1 MKYIP
6 GGIYTSLTDEQ
17 ITLVSISENFLML
30 LGYSDVEIREIFHN
44 HLMEIIYPDDRM
56 KVADAIKQQ
65 YSNGDIIEIEYRVQT
80 KDGTLLWILN
90 RGKII
95 VDNETSIC
103 YCAVLDITK
112 EKDEREQLRLAL
124 ECHKIIMNQ
133 ATDIIFEWDIKADT
147 LVCSSNWYKKFGY
160 APISEHI
167 SKNMLHSQNIYSED
181 MKFFKEIME
190 ETAAGTPY
198 SETEFR
204 IKNAKGENIFC
215 RIRATTQYD
224 SSGVP
229 IKAVGVIIDISKEKY
244 QWKILMDQ
252 TQRDS
257 LTGLFHKNAAKQA
270 VNLYLKQTD
279 SPKSIMLLID
289 LDDFKQVNDK
299 YGHLCGDA
307 LLTNMAKV
315 LHEVFRSGDIIS
327 RVGGDEFVVFL
338 PEITKKRVDERIED
352 LRAALSEVSV
362 SGKKGVVSC
371 SIGVSLCPDHGVDFN
386 SLYKCADVALYYVK
400 SNKKGEMAVYSY
412 EMEEI
417 GSARQMEIRGS
428 NTAIDS
434 DVLSLSESWGQ
445 RTFKKLYE
453 TKDILTAVQ
462 QMLEMIGRAYRV
474 SRISIFE
481 DSDDGLSNRN
491 TIEWCNEGIESRRND
506 SRTCLDKKEFRD
518 YYNHFDENGVFYCHD
533 IYGLEPG
540 LYQRMSEQGVFSF
553 LQCSVQDKGKNR
565 GYIEFCDCY
574 ENRIWTREEIE
585 SFIAVSKVIGV
596 FLLKQRLEEREKSR
610 I

>member
-1 MKYIP
+1 MISISNNERIFCSGESRMKYIP

-160 APISEHI
+160 VPISEHI

-224 SSGVP
+224 SS
-229 IKAVGVIIDISKEKY
+229 A
-244 QWKILMDQ
+244 
-252 TQRDS
+252 
-257 LTGLFHKNAAKQA
+257 
-270 VNLYLKQTD
+270 
-279 SPKSIMLLID
+279 
-289 LDDFKQVNDK
+289 
-299 YGHLCGDA
+299 
-307 LLTNMAKV
+307 
-315 LHEVFRSGDIIS
+315 
-327 RVGGDEFVVFL
+327 
-338 PEITKKRVDERIED
+338 
-352 LRAALSEVSV
+352 
-362 SGKKGVVSC
+362 
-371 SIGVSLCPDHGVDFN
+371 
-386 SLYKCADVALYYVK
+386 ADVGDDWARLPREQDLY
-400 SNKKGEMAVYSY
+400 
-412 EMEEI
+412 
-417 GSARQMEIRGS
+417 
-428 NTAIDS
+428 
-434 DVLSLSESWGQ
+434 
-445 RTFKKLYE
+445 F
-453 TKDILTAVQ
+453 
-462 QMLEMIGRAYRV
+462 
-474 SRISIFE
+474 
-481 DSDDGLSNRN
+481 
-491 TIEWCNEGIESRRND
+491 
-506 SRTCLDKKEFRD
+506 
-518 YYNHFDENGVFYCHD
+518 
-533 IYGLEPG
+533 
-540 LYQRMSEQGVFSF
+540 
-553 LQCSVQDKGKNR
+553 
-565 GYIEFCDCY
+565 
-574 ENRIWTREEIE
+574 
-585 SFIAVSKVIGV
+585 
-596 FLLKQRLEEREKSR
+596 
-610 I
+610 